1 MFYPE
6 YILFILIIASFIL
19 HLLVVDLYSYFLYNT
34 SPVVFGL
41 LSLYS
46 IYDITNERTI
56 ENILYFIIYDT
67 SGMAIFVELFLLI
80 FLLCITLMCYNFY
93 IIYQEYKEMHFK
105 K

>member
-6 YILFILIIASFIL
+6 YILFILIIVSFIL
-19 HLLVVDLYSYFLYNT
+19 HLLVVDLYSFFLYNT

-56 ENILYFIIYDT
+56 ENILYYIMYDM
-67 SGMAIFVELFLLI
+67 SGMSIFVELFLLI
-80 FLLCITLMCYNFY
+80 FILCVTLMCYNFF
-93 IIYQEYKEMHFK
+93 IIYQEYKVMHLK